1 MSSQQTPLAYA
12 VTQWLQQS
20 STSLPA
26 DQKAKLEQAAKS
38 ISEAFGVDTSSSEQ
52 QAKYGSGPGL
62 QAIFDIFLKTQAKT
76 QAKMG
81 GSAPTPAA
89 APSGPSTSAPTSS
102 FKPSDED
109 LAKAEQLK
117 AEGNKAMSAK
127 DFGAAI
133 EAYGKAIELNP
144 ISPVYFSN
152 RAAAF
157 SQIGQH
163 DQAIDDAEQASKID
177 PTFGKAYSRL
187 GHALFS
193 SGRFQEAVEAYSKGV
208 QVDPTN
214 EVLKKGL
221 AASKEQL
228 SSSSSSTGASASAPS
243 ASRDA
248 LSSPSAGADA
258 GAGAGGFPNFGGG
271 AGGMPD
277 LASMMNNP
285 MIAQMAQNLMSNP
298 DSLASLMNNPMLR
311 QAAERFGS
319 GGGMPDMN
327 AMMNDPAMRDMA
339 RNFMGGAGRGAG
351 GNNSGNNNNNNNMYG

>member
-12 VTQWLQQS
+12 VAQWLEQS
-20 STSLPA
+20 AASVPA
-26 DQKAKLEQAAKS
+26 DQKVKLQQAAKS
-38 ISEAFGVDTSSSEQ
+38 VSEAFGVNTSSAEQ
-52 QAKYGSGPGL
+52 QAQYGSGPGL
-62 QAIFDIFLKTQAKT
+62 QAIFDIFLKTQAK
-76 QAKMG
+76 MG
-81 GSAPTPAA
+81 GAAPAPAPAA
-89 APSGPSTSAPTSS
+89 SSSSASTSAAT
-102 FKPSDED
+102 PSDED

-144 ISPVYFSN
+144 NSPVYFSN

-163 DQAIDDAEQASKID
+163 ESAIDDAKQASKID
-177 PTFGKAYSRL
+177 PKFGKAYSRL

-193 SGRFQEAVEAYSKGV
+193 SGRFEEAVEAYQKGV
-208 QVDPTN
+208 EVDPSN

-228 SSSSSSTGASASAPS
+228 SSSSSSTSAAAGANT

-248 LSSPSAGADA
+248 VASPPATDA

-277 LASMMNNP
+277 LAGMMNNP

-311 QAAERFGS
+311 QAAESFGA
-319 GGGMPDMN
+319 GGGMPDMS
-327 AMMNDPAMRDMA
+327 AMMNDPAMREMA
-339 RNFMGGAGRGAG
+339 RNFMGGAGGGAG
-351 GNNSGNNNNNNNMYG
+351 RGSGGSSGTNNNMYG

>member
-12 VTQWLQQS
+12 VAQWLQQS

-38 ISEAFGVDTSSSEQ
+38 VSEAFGVDTSSSEQ

-62 QAIFDIFLKTQAKT
+62 QAIFDIFLKTQS
-76 QAKMG
+76 KMG

-89 APSGPSTSAPTSS
+89 AASGPSTFAPASS
-102 FKPSDED
+102 SKPSDED

-144 ISPVYFSN
+144 NSPVYFSN

-163 DQAIDDAEQASKID
+163 DQAIDDAKQASKID

-193 SGRFQEAVEAYSKGV
+193 SGRFQEAVKAYSKGV
-208 QVDPTN
+208 EVDPTN

-221 AASKEQL
+221 AASKEQV
-228 SSSSSSTGASASAPS
+228 SSSSSTGASASAPS

-248 LSSPSAGADA
+248 VSSPSAGADA
-258 GAGAGGFPNFGGG
+258 GAGTGEFPNFGGG

-298 DSLASLMNNPMLR
+298 DSLTSLMNNPMLR

-339 RNFMGGAGRGAG
+339 RNFMSGAGRGAG
-351 GNNSGNNNNNNNMYG
+351 GNNGGNNNNMYG

>member
-1 MSSQQTPLAYA
+1 MSQQTPLAYA
-12 VTQWLQQS
+12 VAQWLQQS
-20 STSLPA
+20 SASVPA
-26 DQKAKLEQAAKS
+26 DQKAKLQQAAKS
-38 ISEAFGVDTSSSEQ
+38 VSEAFGVDTSSSEQ

-62 QAIFDIFLKTQAKT
+62 QAIFDIFLKTQAK
-76 QAKMG
+76 MG
-81 GSAPTPAA
+81 GAAPAPAASTSSSSSSAAPAA
-89 APSGPSTSAPTSS
+89 AAPAAAATPSA
-102 FKPSDED
+102 ED

-127 DFGAAI
+127 DYGAAI
-133 EAYGKAIELNP
+133 EAYGKAIELNAN
-144 ISPVYFSN
+144 SPVYFSN

-163 DQAIDDAEQASKID
+163 DQAIDDAKQASKID
-177 PTFGKAYSRL
+177 PKFGKAYSRL

-193 SGRFQEAVEAYSKGV
+193 SGRYEEAVEAYQKGV
-208 QVDPTN
+208 EVDPSN

-228 SSSSSSTGASASAPS
+228 SSSSSSSTAAAGNTSS
-243 ASRDA
+243 SRDA
-248 LSSPSAGADA
+248 VSPPTSGGAD
-258 GAGAGGFPNFGGG
+258 AGAGGFPNFGGD

-277 LASMMNNP
+277 LAAMMNNP

-311 QAAERFGS
+311 QAAERFGG

-327 AMMNDPAMRDMA
+327 AMMNDPALRDMA

-351 GNNSGNNNNNNNMYG
+351 GAGQGGNNNNMYG

>member
-12 VTQWLQQS
+12 VAQWLQQS

-38 ISEAFGVDTSSSEQ
+38 VSEAFGVDTSSSEQ

-62 QAIFDIFLKTQAKT
+62 QAIFDIFLKTQAK
-76 QAKMG
+76 MG

-89 APSGPSTSAPTSS
+89 AASGPSTFAPASS
-102 FKPSDED
+102 SKPSDED

-144 ISPVYFSN
+144 NSPVYFSN

-163 DQAIDDAEQASKID
+163 DQAIDDAKQASKID

-208 QVDPTN
+208 EVDPTN

-221 AASKEQL
+221 AASKEQV

-248 LSSPSAGADA
+248 VSSPSAGADA
-258 GAGAGGFPNFGGG
+258 GAGTGGFPNFGGG

-298 DSLASLMNNPMLR
+298 DSLTSLMNNPMLR

-351 GNNSGNNNNNNNMYG
+351 GNNGGNNNNMYG

>member
-12 VTQWLQQS
+12 VAQWLQQS

-38 ISEAFGVDTSSSEQ
+38 VSEAFGVDTSSSEQ

-62 QAIFDIFLKTQAKT
+62 QAIFDIFLKTQAK
-76 QAKMG
+76 MG

-89 APSGPSTSAPTSS
+89 AASGPSTFAPASS
-102 FKPSDED
+102 SKPSDED

-144 ISPVYFSN
+144 NSPVYFSN

-163 DQAIDDAEQASKID
+163 DQAIDDAKQASKID

-208 QVDPTN
+208 EVDPTN

-221 AASKEQL
+221 AASKEQV

-248 LSSPSAGADA
+248 VSSPSAGADA
-258 GAGAGGFPNFGGG
+258 GAGTGGFPNFGGG

-298 DSLASLMNNPMLR
+298 DSLTSLMNNPMLR

-351 GNNSGNNNNNNNMYG
+351 GNNSGNNNNMYG

>member
-1 MSSQQTPLAYA
+1 MTSQQTPLAYA
-12 VTQWLQQS
+12 VAQWLQQS
-20 STSLPA
+20 SSSVPA
-26 DQKAKLEQAAKS
+26 DQKAKLQQAAES
-38 ISEAFGVDTSSSEQ
+38 VSEAFGVDTSSSEQ

-62 QAIFDIFLKTQAKT
+62 QAIFDIFLKTQAK
-76 QAKMG
+76 MG
-81 GSAPTPAA
+81 GGAAPAPAA
-89 APSGPSTSAPTSS
+89 ASSSTSSAPASS
-102 FKPSDED
+102 AATPSADD

-117 AEGNKAMSAK
+117 SEGNKAMSAK
-127 DFGAAI
+127 DYGAAI

-144 ISPVYFSN
+144 NSPVYFSN

-163 DQAIDDAEQASKID
+163 DQAIDDARQASKID
-177 PTFGKAYSRL
+177 PKFGKAYSRL

-193 SGRFQEAVEAYSKGV
+193 SGRYQEAVEAYQQGV
-208 QVDPTN
+208 EVDPTN

-221 AASKEQL
+221 AASKEQV
-228 SSSSSSTGASASAPS
+228 SSSSSSSANANPS

-248 LSSPSAGADA
+248 VSSPTAGADA

-277 LASMMNNP
+277 LAAMMNNP

-311 QAAERFGS
+311 QAAERFGG
-319 GGGMPDMN
+319 GGGMPDMS
-327 AMMNDPAMRDMA
+327 AMMNDPALRDMA
-339 RNFMGGAGRGAG
+339 RNFMGGAGGAG
-351 GNNSGNNNNNNNMYG
+351 GAGGRGSGGNGNNMYG

>member
-12 VTQWLQQS
+12 VAQWLQQS

-38 ISEAFGVDTSSSEQ
+38 VSEAFGVDTSSSEQ
-52 QAKYGSGPGL
+52 QEKYGSGPGL
-62 QAIFDIFLKTQAKT
+62 QAIFDIFLKTQAK
-76 QAKMG
+76 MG

-89 APSGPSTSAPTSS
+89 AASGPSTFAPASS
-102 FKPSDED
+102 SKPSDED

-144 ISPVYFSN
+144 NSPVYFSN

-163 DQAIDDAEQASKID
+163 DQAIDDAKQASKID

-193 SGRFQEAVEAYSKGV
+193 SGRFQEAVEAYSKGAE
-208 QVDPTN
+208 VDPTN

-221 AASKEQL
+221 AASKEQV
-228 SSSSSSTGASASAPS
+228 SSSSSTGASASASS

-248 LSSPSAGADA
+248 VSSPSAGADA
-258 GAGAGGFPNFGGG
+258 GAGTGGFPNFGGG

-298 DSLASLMNNPMLR
+298 DSLTSLMNNPMLR

-351 GNNSGNNNNNNNMYG
+351 GNNGGNNNMYG

>member
-1 MSSQQTPLAYA
+1 MSQQTPLAYA
-12 VTQWLQQS
+12 VAQWLQQS
-20 STSLPA
+20 STSVPA
-26 DQKAKLEQAAKS
+26 DQKAKLQQAAKS
-38 ISEAFGVDTSSSEQ
+38 VSEAFGVDTSSAEQ
-52 QAKYGSGPGL
+52 QAQYGSGPGL
-62 QAIFDIFLKTQAKT
+62 QAIFDIFLKTQAK
-76 QAKMG
+76 MG
-81 GSAPTPAA
+81 AAPAPAA
-89 APSGPSTSAPTSS
+89 ASSSSTAPAAAAAT
-102 FKPSDED
+102 PSDED

-127 DFGAAI
+127 DYGAAI

-144 ISPVYFSN
+144 NSPVYFSN

-163 DQAIDDAEQASKID
+163 DSAIDDAKQASKID
-177 PTFGKAYSRL
+177 PKFGKAYSRL

-193 SGRFQEAVEAYSKGV
+193 SGRYQEAVEAYQKGV
-208 QVDPTN
+208 EVDPSN

-228 SSSSSSTGASASAPS
+228 SSSSSSNANDAT
-243 ASRDA
+243 ASRGAADA
-248 LSSPSAGADA
+248 VSAPSAGADA

-277 LASMMNNP
+277 LAAMMNNP

-319 GGGMPDMN
+319 GGGMPDMSS
-327 AMMNDPAMRDMA
+327 MMNDPALRDMA

-351 GNNSGNNNNNNNMYG
+351 GNGGNNMYG

>member
-12 VTQWLQQS
+12 VAQWLQQS
-20 STSLPA
+20 SASVPA
-26 DQKAKLEQAAKS
+26 DQKAKLQQAAKNV
-38 ISEAFGVDTSSSEQ
+38 SEAFGVDTSSAEQ
-52 QAKYGSGPGL
+52 QAQYGSGPGL
-62 QAIFDIFLKTQAKT
+62 QAIFDIFLKTQAK
-76 QAKMG
+76 MG
-81 GSAPTPAA
+81 GAAPAPAAAAASSSAPTTAA
-89 APSGPSTSAPTSS
+89 T
-102 FKPSDED
+102 PSDED

-127 DFGAAI
+127 DYGAAI

-144 ISPVYFSN
+144 NSPVYFSN

-163 DQAIDDAEQASKID
+163 ESAIDDAKQASKID
-177 PTFGKAYSRL
+177 PKFGKAYSRL

-193 SGRFQEAVEAYSKGV
+193 SGRCEEAVEAYQKGV
-208 QVDPTN
+208 EVDPTN

-221 AASKEQL
+221 AASKEQV
-228 SSSSSSTGASASAPS
+228 SSSSSSTAANSGAST

-248 LSSPSAGADA
+248 VSSPSAGAD
-258 GAGAGGFPNFGGG
+258 AGAGGFPNFGGG

-277 LASMMNNP
+277 LAAMMNNP

-311 QAAERFGS
+311 QAAERFQG

-327 AMMNDPAMRDMA
+327 AMMNDPAMREMA
-339 RNFMGGAGRGAG
+339 RNFMGGMGGGAGRGSG
-351 GNNSGNNNNNNNMYG
+351 GNNNNNMYG

>member
-12 VTQWLQQS
+12 VAQWLQQS
-20 STSLPA
+20 SSSVPA
-26 DQKAKLEQAAKS
+26 DQKAKLQEAATS
-38 ISEAFGVDTSSSEQ
+38 VSEAFGVDTSSSEQ

-62 QAIFDIFLKTQAKT
+62 QAIFDIFLKTQAK
-76 QAKMG
+76 MG
-81 GSAPTPAA
+81 GSAPAPAA
-89 APSGPSTSAPTSS
+89 AASSTSAPASS
-102 FKPSDED
+102 SKPSDED

-144 ISPVYFSN
+144 NSPVYFSN

-163 DQAIDDAEQASKID
+163 DQAIDDAKQASKID
-177 PTFGKAYSRL
+177 PNFGKAYSRL

-208 QVDPTN
+208 EVDPTN

-248 LSSPSAGADA
+248 VSSPSAGADA

-285 MIAQMAQNLMSNP
+285 MIAQMTQNLMSNP

-327 AMMNDPAMRDMA
+327 SMMNDPALRDMA
-339 RNFMGGAGRGAG
+339 RNFMGGAGGGAG
-351 GNNSGNNNNNNNMYG
+351 GNNNSNNNMYG